1 MSRQVKE
8 IICKELTDTL
18 RDVDAA
24 FVIDP
29 TALDGIT
36 GNALR
41 RDLSAAKIQV
51 QLVKNSLAKRVVA
64 GTKLESVGSLL
75 AGNCALAWGGDSIV
89 DVAKLLVAK
98 VKTLPKLIIKGAVME
113 GNVLDATQAAELS
126 KMPTKAE
133 LRSSLVAAVAS
144 PGRKIAA
151 AVLAAGSKIASQLK
165 SRIEA
170 LEKTEA
176 APPPAAPAAPTPA
189 AA

>member
-8 IICKELTDTL
+8 IICKELTTAL
-18 RDVDAA
+18 NGVDAA

-36 GNALR
+36 GNGLR
-41 RDLSAAKIQV
+41 RDLAAAKISV
-51 QLVKNSLAKRVVA
+51 QLVKNSLAKRA
-64 GTKLESVGSLL
+64 IIGTKLEPVGSLL
-75 AGNCALAWGGDSIV
+75 EGACALAWGGDSIV

-98 VKTLPKLIIKGAVME
+98 VKALPKLIIKGAVME
-113 GNVLDATQAAELS
+113 GNVLDAAQAAELS

-133 LRSSLVAAVAS
+133 LRSSLVATIAS

-165 SRIEA
+165 SRIES
-170 LEKTEA
+170 LEKAEV
-176 APPPAAPAAPTPA
+176 PPAPAPAPAA
-189 AA
+189 